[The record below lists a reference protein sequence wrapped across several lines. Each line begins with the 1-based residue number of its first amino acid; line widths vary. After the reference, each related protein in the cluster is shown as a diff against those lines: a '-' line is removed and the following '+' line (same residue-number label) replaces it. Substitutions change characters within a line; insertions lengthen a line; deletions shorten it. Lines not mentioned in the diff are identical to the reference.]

1 MKERMLKVA
10 LRPQVG
16 QAYLK
21 KVTEF
26 VMTESKNR
34 EAEVVLEG
42 LLDAMDWYSDNQQ
55 ETVRSA
61 LHVAIIQGFTSL
73 AEARVGESGGGAERK
88 TNLKAQRSDIS
99 FNNLDD

>member
-55 ETVRSA
+55 ETARSA
-61 LHVAIIQGFTSL
+61 LHVVMQNLMLHKKLEKWGELEDFESL
-73 AEARVGESGGGAERK
+73 
-88 TNLKAQRSDIS
+88 
-99 FNNLDD
+99 